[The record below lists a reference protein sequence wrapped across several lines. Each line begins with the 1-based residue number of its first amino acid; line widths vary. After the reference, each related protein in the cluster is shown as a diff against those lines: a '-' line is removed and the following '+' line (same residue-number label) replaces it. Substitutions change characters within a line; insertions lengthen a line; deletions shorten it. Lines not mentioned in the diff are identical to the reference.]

1 MTCGLSKLVVKL
13 VGGAAI
19 KQQLDEEHK
28 LSACVLNE
36 PNSRKGH
43 MAASLTPLIP
53 SLHFYSKPR
62 PPFVL
67 LILSPPWKPGKA
79 LFFSLGHHKYLN
91 IHKNNQL
98 VSQFLW
104 ERS

>member
-1 MTCGLSKLVVKL
+1 MTFGLIKLVVKL

-19 KQQLDEEHK
+19 KLQLDKEHR

-43 MAASLTPLIP
+43 MVASLTPLIP
-53 SLHFYSKPR
+53 SLHFYSKSR

-67 LILSPPWKPGKA
+67 LI
-79 LFFSLGHHKYLN
+79 
-91 IHKNNQL
+91 
-98 VSQFLW
+98 
-104 ERS
+104 